1 MHSTSWRHAQPD
13 TNSHDEDFAD
23 VPYPILLLQ
32 TTLAALLVVMALG
45 WGLLT
50 TNAIFDTRPA
60 TQFFW
65 ALPAIFGV
73 AALLLVVT
81 YLIRFLTQ

>member
-1 MHSTSWRHAQPD
+1 MQERMSTTQTD
-13 TNSHDEDFAD
+13 TNSQDADSTD
-23 VPYPILLLQ
+23 VPYPVLLLQ

-45 WGLLT
+45 WILLT
-50 TNAIFDTRPA
+50 TNAIFDNRPA

-81 YLIRFLTQ
+81 YLIRLLTH